1 MKTKK
6 NGMKESTAR
15 IQWIRFTMILYI
27 AYKYVIYTI
36 CGTKIL

>member
-1 MKTKK
+1 MRRKYCK
-6 NGMKESTAR
+6 NSTD
-15 IQWIRFTMILYI
+15 RFTMIFYI